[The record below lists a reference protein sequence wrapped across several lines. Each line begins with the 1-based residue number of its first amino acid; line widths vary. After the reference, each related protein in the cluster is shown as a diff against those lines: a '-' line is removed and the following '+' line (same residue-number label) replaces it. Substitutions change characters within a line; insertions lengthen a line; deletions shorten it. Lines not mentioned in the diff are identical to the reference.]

1 LIEDNNLASLTN
13 KNDKEGEEE
22 EGSMEEG
29 DPDVMFKIKISNP
42 EPEGVKISAKNIC
55 LVTISNSEELD
66 KEEDLK
72 RRLIEYYL
80 S

>member
-13 KNDKEGEEE
+13 KKDDDDNEEE
-22 EGSMEEG
+22 SEEG

-42 EPEGVKISAKNIC
+42 EPAGVKVSAKNVC

-66 KEEDLK
+66 KEEEDK
-72 RRLIEYYL
+72 KRLIEYFL
-80 S
+80 A

>member
-1 LIEDNNLASLTN
+1 MIEDNNLASLTN
-13 KNDKEGEEE
+13 KNDEKDDDE
-22 EGSMEEG
+22 EGSEEG

-42 EPEGVKISAKNIC
+42 EPAGVKVSAKNIC

-66 KEEDLK
+66 KEEEDK
-72 RRLIEYYL
+72 KRLIEYYL